1 MISAAQAGE
10 VLRVVQAHLQGQLT
24 LGGVDVVRVGQ
35 TNLHLQIILG
45 FVPQPVVR
53 VLAPGPALRV
63 LYGVGRVLR
72 LQVYEHRA
80 AQHSAY
86 QNKQRRLEISNIN

>member
-1 MISAAQAGE
+1 MLPAAETGE
-10 VLRVVQAHLQGQLT
+10 VLGVVQADLQGEVT
-24 LGGVDVVRVGQ
+24 LGGVDVARVGQ

-63 LYGVGRVLR
+63 LYGVGRVLG

-80 AQHSAY
+80 AQHSAH